1 MIIKALKSLLFIY
14 IRRVCWILKIKTFF
28 SSSEVLSNQVF
39 NSHCN
44 RYSNTV
50 DIGSRRDNYLS
61 IDTIW
66 NSSFISFIYLLFV
79 SVIFWKTI
87 GTVRQKTLR
96 LCKKKCKY
104 NVYDIIFF
112 ECSFCVFFVSLL
124 NTHGRIITG
133 MPLFTVGDRSN
144 QGCVNS
150 EAGEDWRTN
159 ELSSYLLLV
168 SSCWNIPAPAP
179 GEPWLFLWSL
189 TTDSLSIS
197 GRSAWRALSSL
208 NDVHCRPSSFKHF
221 FDSRRRIYQGSSLNS

>member
-1 MIIKALKSLLFIY
+1 M
-14 IRRVCWILKIKTFF
+14 
-28 SSSEVLSNQVF
+28 
-39 NSHCN
+39 
-44 RYSNTV
+44 
-50 DIGSRRDNYLS
+50 
-61 IDTIW
+61 
-66 NSSFISFIYLLFV
+66 

-87 GTVRQKTLR
+87 GTVRQKNTSMP
-96 LCKKKCKY
+96 KKNCRY
-104 NVYDIIFF
+104 NVYEIICF
-112 ECSFCVFFVSLL
+112 ECSICVFFVTLL
-124 NTHGRIITG
+124 NIHVRIITG
-133 MPLFTVGDRSN
+133 MPLFTGGDRSN

-168 SSCWNIPAPAP
+168 SSCRSIPAPAS

-189 TTDSLSIS
+189 TTDSVSIS